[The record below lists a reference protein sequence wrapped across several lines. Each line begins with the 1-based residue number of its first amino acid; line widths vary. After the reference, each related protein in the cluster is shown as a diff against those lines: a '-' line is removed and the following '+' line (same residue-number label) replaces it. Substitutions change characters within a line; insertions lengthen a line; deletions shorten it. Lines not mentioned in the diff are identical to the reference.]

1 MRFAAL
7 PCLGSP
13 RNQPDPSMKS
23 KYHQGL
29 ATLLA
34 AGICSSVLFA
44 EEPAKAPA
52 AKLNLEEMEGSSQI
66 IPSPGEILTT
76 LKDAK
81 DSDWTAAANAAA
93 KSMTP
98 LKDIDTTQAAVI
110 LGQSTAYAFLALQ
123 AKNSDLLEKCS
134 VRILDSAKKLGASEE
149 VLAKGKTI
157 SDLAAAGKWGDAYP
171 LLDGIFLAAQSAL
184 KEIEDEDSLT
194 IASASGWLT
203 GISIFSSQVAAKYS
217 ESGGKALRQGA
228 IVKSLLAKLN
238 ALPDATKQQDSVKSL
253 IAAFTQLQPL
263 VTVDKDAVV
272 TEASVKTISEITG
285 KAQASLK

>member
-1 MRFAAL
+1 
-7 PCLGSP
+7 
-13 RNQPDPSMKS
+13 MKP
-23 KYHQGL
+23 KHHKGL

-44 EEPAKAPA
+44 QETAKPPA
-52 AKLNLEEMEGSSQI
+52 AKLSLEEMSSSTRI

-81 DSDWTAAANAAA
+81 DTDWAAAAEAAA

-98 LKDIDTTQAAVI
+98 VKDMDTTQAAVI
-110 LGQSTAYAFLALQ
+110 LGQSTANAFLALQ

-157 SDLAAAGKWGDAYP
+157 ADLAAAGKWADAYP

-184 KEIEDEDSLT
+184 KEIEDDDSLT

-203 GISIFSSQVAAKYS
+203 GISIFSGQVAAKYS
-217 ESGGKALRQGA
+217 ESGGKALRQGD

-238 ALPDATKQQDSVKSL
+238 ALPEAAKDQDSVKTL

-263 VTVDKDAVV
+263 VSVDKDAAVAD
-272 TEASVKTISEITG
+272 ASVKSISEITG
-285 KAQASLK
+285 KAMASLK